1 MDYQNKEYD
10 EVVKQESLDKYKSQ
24 TNNEA
29 KSVENA
35 PEVIVSQRFSVRI
48 TRTVDEKLS
57 RALHGRAG
65 TGSQP
70 RTVILHRL
78 TGPKKI
84 TASPDRVRPLAGTK
98 TIHCDLLWQK
108 GSGRLGRERGQA
120 EQPYGSHLRL
130 RGFGGGGREQGG
142 GQRLGCEVV
151 QARQGWIWPQLPG
164 SGGRPSVWG
173 LFPAGRRGGAA

>member
-24 TNNEA
+24 TNNDA

-65 TGSQP
+65 TGSSRP
-70 RTVILHRL
+70 CVCCGMERKDCKNKLNFGTL
-78 TGPKKI
+78 KI
-84 TASPDRVRPLAGTK
+84 THTSTE
-98 TIHCDLLWQK
+98 LLT
-108 GSGRLGRERGQA
+108 
-120 EQPYGSHLRL
+120 
-130 RGFGGGGREQGG
+130 
-142 GQRLGCEVV
+142 
-151 QARQGWIWPQLPG
+151 
-164 SGGRPSVWG
+164 SV
-173 LFPAGRRGGAA
+173 